1 MFPRRLTSLLSLAL
15 LGLGTSSS
23 PLPGPALPLP
33 ARTVA
38 QLSTVPTWLENLAVR
53 PNGDLLVTQLAPVP
67 ILYTIKNPSLGNA
80 TLEPIYEFHAANVTD
95 LLGITETAPDT
106 YAIIAGN
113 ATTNSTGYAGT
124 WSVWQ
129 AAFASPDVS
138 TPTVHKIANVP
149 RAKLLNGAATLPSDP
164 SIVIMADSQYGL
176 LFRFDTK
183 TGTSE
188 IIADGPEL
196 KPYPEMH
203 NGTVGF
209 GANGL
214 KIRDGWVYFS
224 NSDLIAI
231 YRVPITSRGYISH
244 SPKAV
249 VELYA
254 NLTAVANFVDD
265 FTFGLD
271 GTLWAVSNYENTVI
285 AVSPGGKKME
295 VVAGAKGSVT
305 FAGDTAAAFGR
316 TDRDRDVLYV
326 STAGGLA
333 MPVTGSVV
341 APGSIVA
348 VDTKGYA
355 C

>member
-1 MFPRRLTSLLSLAL
+1 MSPRRLTFLLSLAV
-15 LGLGTSSS
+15 LGLGTLSS
-23 PLPGPALPLP
+23 PLSGPALPLP

-38 QLSTVPTWLENLAVR
+38 QLPTVPTWLENIAVR

-80 TLEPIYEFHAANVTD
+80 TLEPIYEFRATNVTD

-129 AAFASPDVS
+129 ATFASPDVS
-138 TPTVHKIANVP
+138 IPTVHKIANVP
-149 RAKLLNGAATLPSDP
+149 QAKLLNGAAALLSDP
-164 SIVIMADSQYGL
+164 SIVMIVDSQYGL
-176 LFRFDTK
+176 LFRLDTK
-183 TGTSE
+183 TGTSD
-188 IIADGPEL
+188 IIADGPEF
-196 KPYPEMH
+196 KPYPELH
-203 NGTVGF
+203 NATVGF
-209 GANGL
+209 GANGI
-214 KIRDGWVYFS
+214 KIRNGFVYFS

-231 YRVPITSRGYISH
+231 YRVPITSRGYIPH
-244 SPKAV
+244 NPKGG

-254 NLTAVANFVDD
+254 NLTAVADFVDD
-265 FTFGLD
+265 FTFGPD

-333 MPVTGSVV
+333 MPVNGSVV
-341 APGSIVA
+341 VPGSIVA
-348 VDTKGYA
+348 VDTRGYA

>member
-1 MFPRRLTSLLSLAL
+1 MSPKKLSFLLYLAS

-23 PLPGPALPLP
+23 PLSHPTLPLP
-33 ARTVA
+33 ARTIA

-53 PNGDLLVTQLAPVP
+53 PNGDLLVTQLAPLP

-80 TLEPIYEFHAANVTD
+80 TLEPIYEVRATNVTD
-95 LLGITETAPDT
+95 LLGITETTPDT

-129 AAFASPDVS
+129 ATFASANTSV
-138 TPTVHKIANVP
+138 PTIRKLGNVP
-149 RAKLLNGAATLPSDP
+149 QAKLLNGAVALASDP
-164 SIVIMADSQYGL
+164 TIIFIVDSQYGL

-183 TGTSE
+183 TGTSD

-196 KPYPEMH
+196 KPYPQLH
-203 NGTVGF
+203 NATVGF
-209 GANGL
+209 GANGV
-214 KIRDGWVYFS
+214 KFRDGWVYFS
-224 NSDLIAI
+224 NSDLICI
-231 YRVPITSRGYISH
+231 YRVRVTSKGYIPH
-244 SPKAV
+244 KPKAV
-249 VELYA
+249 IELYA
-254 NLTAVANFVDD
+254 NLTAVADFVDD
-265 FTFGLD
+265 FTFGAD

-285 AVSPGGKKME
+285 AVRPGGKKME
-295 VVAGAKGSVT
+295 VVAGAKGSLT

-316 TDRDRDVLYV
+316 TESDRQVLYV

-333 MPVTGSVV
+333 MPVNGSVV
-341 APGSIVA
+341 VPGSIVG
-348 VDTKGYA
+348 VDTSGYM